1 MQVHPLSSTFIVRV
15 IQKPGRCFGDLID
28 LGTPPNS
35 QIYRS
40 PTCKSVGVNMIE
52 VERLQ
57 SELHKFRLLALAKTK
72 DDVKV
77 TQAKLE
83 QERQVHNMYN

>member
-1 MQVHPLSSTFIVRV
+1 
-15 IQKPGRCFGDLID
+15 
-28 LGTPPNS
+28 
-35 QIYRS
+35 
-40 PTCKSVGVNMIE
+40 MIE

-83 QERQVHNMYN
+83 QERQVHNMYNWASDFYQ